1 MTDITKRQLQKAQN
15 AIKNEILAIYNNHLA
30 GGGTAWSEL
39 LYLQSQHKFIL
50 QTQELAT
57 NAGLCEFAGID
68 EQTYNN
74 NLTRFI
80 TK

>member
-1 MTDITKRQLQKAQN
+1 MKDITKRQLKQAQN

-39 LYLQSQHKFIL
+39 LYLQGKHNFIL
-50 QTQELAT
+50 ADSELAT